1 MYLVGHNRNLG
12 LPHLPLTSCSITQS
26 STVAKV
32 VSKNKI
38 SNLNFRAKIC
48 AHSNASLSLLNRF
61 KWNDVC
67 EATIMRNVSDQITS
81 LTALKSVVIDV
92 IVAEDVDVTDV
103 GIKDVDDVAFALT
116 SSV

>member
-12 LPHLPLTSCSITQS
+12 LPHLPLTSCIITQS

-48 AHSNASLSLLNRF
+48 AHSNA
-61 KWNDVC
+61 
-67 EATIMRNVSDQITS
+67 TIMRNVGDQITS